1 MVVLLFCS
9 VSRTHSYSY
18 SRRRHSFTILHLYS
32 LLYLIHS
39 PHPSVCWCCL
49 LCNAAKVLSLS
60 SLKQIH
66 LSHILHIVC
75 VCFTS
80 FNCSVCSHFIFI
92 HLLLSIQCSLPFIF
106 FGITK
111 TQPVPSRDGMC
122 VCVSWGG
129 MGVGVYDVHK
139 CVLTHMV
146 RRIFYKYIIQCVS
159 VFGVEFSLLLQFF
172 FFFSNSM
179 FSVFS

>member
-1 MVVLLFCS
+1 MAYFKISKNLKCPFMVVLLFCS

-75 VCFTS
+75 VFHIFQLFSLFAFYFHTFT
-80 FNCSVCSHFIFI
+80 FI
-92 HLLLSIQCSLPFIF
+92 HSMFSSIYIF
-106 FGITK
+106 RHYKNAASTI
-111 TQPVPSRDGMC
+111 SRRYVC
-122 VCVSWGG
+122 VCVGG
-129 MGVGVYDVHK
+129 RDGCG
-139 CVLTHMV
+139 CV
-146 RRIFYKYIIQCVS
+146 
-159 VFGVEFSLLLQFF
+159 
-172 FFFSNSM
+172 
-179 FSVFS
+179 